1 MSPENESTADVALRF
16 SVLGPLR
23 AWRHAT
29 ELSLGPPKQRLL
41 LALLLVRSDRPVPL
55 HQIVDALWDEDP
67 PEHAVNVVHRHIGA
81 LRRLLEPELT
91 GRTGA
96 RVLVRAAG
104 GYRLNT
110 EDEAL
115 DLLRFRRLRD
125 AAQTASAAGRPAE
138 ATGLFVR
145 ALSLWLGRTAEGLPR
160 TAYSHAVFAGIDAEY
175 PHTARDAADAALA
188 AGDTSRVLPLVRRA
202 AESEPLNE
210 CLQARLVLVL
220 AAEGLAAQALDHY
233 QVVRSRLTSEL
244 GVDPGSELRE
254 AQIRVLRGTVV
265 PTRTSRSGDPKAADT
280 SGASSPGGSRGASP
294 GAGPGAT
301 PRVRPAQLP
310 ADLHAFTGRRAE
322 LDWMRDLLPADGG
335 TPATVVISAIGG
347 APGVGKTTLAL
358 HWAHSNT
365 RHFPDGQL
373 YVNLRGYDPAGV
385 ALTPSAA
392 ICYFLEALGV
402 PAEDIPPSL
411 DGQAAL
417 YRSMLAGRRVLV
429 VLDNARSAEQV
440 RPLLPG
446 TPTCVTVI
454 TSREQLYGLVA
465 ANGARSLRLDILT
478 VTESIEFMT
487 KRLGAARVTA
497 DRQAAVRIA
506 EQCGR
511 LPLALAIVC
520 ARAEGHPSA
529 PLADIAAEL
538 AESRDDLGVFAV
550 GDPATDTRAVF
561 SWSYRTLTPAAA
573 GLFRLLWLCP
583 PHDVSAQAVASLA
596 GLTTAQTRPVL
607 SELTRAS
614 LWAEPAPGLYGS
626 HELLRTFSQELSL
639 AEDPPEARED
649 ARRRLFD
656 HYLHSARGAATQLYT
671 HREPLPLPDAAP
683 GTQVLSFSDTDSAAK
698 WLVREMPALEAV
710 ITRDSGH
717 GTGAHAWRMAATLEL
732 VLDRRGRREEQIE
745 LHTTALA
752 GAQRLGE
759 TLGEAH
765 MHRVLGFAHVRTNDH
780 ARGAAHLERA
790 LELFTDL
797 GDVPFTALTHR
808 YLAFLANVR
817 QDHREALAQYKIAC
831 ALYTRT
837 RAYVGIASVTN
848 EVAWTRLLLHEY
860 EEALGDCRRAV
871 RIAHRSG
878 NRNIKAAA
886 WDTMG
891 VAHHR
896 LGQHD
901 EALEAFDHAL
911 THYRAL
917 NDASLIADT
926 LVHRG
931 EALAVTSPQ
940 EARRAWNEA
949 LAILDVLGHTDA
961 DRLRELLEEHDEVPS
976 RSGPVTIN
984 I

>member
-175 PHTARDAADAALA
+175 PHAARDAADAALA

-614 LWAEPAPGLYGS
+614 LWTEPAPGLYGS

-878 NRNIKAAA
+878 NRNIEAAA

>member
-478 VTESIEFMT
+478 VTESIEFMA

-614 LWAEPAPGLYGS
+614 LWTEPAPGLYGS

-765 MHRVLGFAHVRTNDH
+765 MHRVLGFAHVRMNDH
-780 ARGAAHLERA
+780 AQGAAHLERA

-878 NRNIKAAA
+878 NRNIEAAA